1 MKKTVK
7 LEAIDPIEIY
17 GVGNKI
23 LLEFCS
29 YFPHLKVVAR
39 GNELILEGSESDIAE
54 FNIRFAELIDR
65 RHHKMNLTVYDVED
79 IFSGTGGA
87 HSRPTGEAVIVHGT
101 DGKPIRARNK
111 TQQDLVKAYF
121 ENDLVFAVGP
131 AGTGKT
137 YMAIALAVRAL
148 KNREI
153 KRIILTRPAV
163 EAGERLGFLP
173 GDLKEK
179 LDPYLQP
186 LYDAL
191 SDMIPSKRLQEF
203 MNEGTIQIAPL
214 AYMRGR
220 TLDKACVILDEAQ
233 NTNLGQLKM
242 FLTRMGMSAKF
253 IVTGDATQV
262 DLPRKEDS
270 GLLRGIELVKDLKGV
285 ASVFFDDRDIADYSK
300 INDSMWKLLEK
311 GEITREEL
319 RTRRFL
325 LFLERYGN
333 PVDPAVFAD
342 LYMEML
348 SQTDV
353 LLDGARELLEYLSEN
368 YRLYAVTN
376 GYVKTQTGRI
386 RKADIGKYFKD
397 IFISQNVGAPKPQK
411 KFFDYCA
418 AHIPAF
424 SIESTVLIGDS
435 PTSDISGGNEYGIFT
450 IRYNPKK
457 EANPVDKQ
465 PKKEVYSL
473 KDIPNLLLSL

>member
-1 MKKTVK
+1 MKKTIT

-23 LLEFCS
+23 LTEFCS

-39 GNELILEGSESDIAE
+39 GNELILEGRESDIAE

-65 RHHKMNLTVYDVED
+65 RHHKMNLTAYDVED
-79 IFSGTGGA
+79 IFSGSGENT
-87 HSRPTGEAVIVHGT
+87 RPTADMVVVHGT

-121 ENDLVFAVGP
+121 ENDLIFAIGP

-173 GDLKEK
+173 GDLKDK

-191 SDMIPSKRLQEF
+191 ADMIPSRRLQEF
-203 MNEGTIQIAPL
+203 MAAGTIQIAPL

-242 FLTRMGMSAKF
+242 FLTRMGTSAKF
-253 IVTGDATQV
+253 IVTGDATQI
-262 DLPRKEDS
+262 DLPRREDS
-270 GLLRGIELVKDLKGV
+270 GLLAGI
-285 ASVFFDDRDIADYSK
+285 
-300 INDSMWKLLEK
+300 KLLEGIK
-311 GEITREEL
+311 GI
-319 RTRRFL
+319 
-325 LFLERYGN
+325 
-333 PVDPAVFAD
+333 A
-342 LYMEML
+342 
-348 SQTDV
+348 
-353 LLDGARELLEYLSEN
+353 
-368 YRLYAVTN
+368 
-376 GYVKTQTGRI
+376 
-386 RKADIGKYFKD
+386 
-397 IFISQNVGAPKPQK
+397 
-411 KFFDYCA
+411 
-418 AHIPAF
+418 
-424 SIESTVLIGDS
+424 
-435 PTSDISGGNEYGIFT
+435 T
-450 IRYNPKK
+450 IRFTNEDIVRHPLVTKIVR
-457 EANPVDKQ
+457 AFDKTRTT
-465 PKKEVYSL
+465 EESE
-473 KDIPNLLLSL
+473 